1 MEGPTG
7 PPGLRVSLSYY
18 HVRGLS
24 NFISDIRS
32 FMHVFVY
39 FQGSVGKRGDRGE
52 PGDPGYACERAYYCL
67 AAYEA
72 H

>member
-7 PPGLRVSLSYY
+7 PPGLSESLLLSCSS
-18 HVRGLS
+18 LS

-52 PGDPGYACERAYYCL
+52 PGDPGYAVREPTIV
-67 AAYEA
+67 
-72 H
+72 